1 MIVVDA
7 SVVFDYLI
15 HTDDSAEIERRFQI
29 EDFDLHAP
37 SHLPVE
43 LLSVFRRHVR
53 LPGIKHADEDV
64 VRDILI
70 FPVEIHSHEY
80 LVSRI
85 WDLRHKI
92 TPHDAAYIALAEALD
107 VPLLTRDRKFAKSK
121 GHQARIEVI

>member
-43 LLSVFRRHVR
+43 LLSVFHKQTL
-53 LPGIKHADEDV
+53 LPGAKHNDEDV

-85 WDLRHKI
+85 WELRHNI
-92 TPHDAAYIALAEALD
+92 TPFDAAYVALAEVLD
-107 VPLLTRDRKFAKSK
+107 VPLLTRDRKLAKST
-121 GHQARIEVI
+121 GHHARIEVI